1 MQISKK
7 QKQFFDVF
15 LYSLNLAQILNILKK
30 EMTLKASDPIS
41 KVTDYENHA
50 QINVSEAQF
59 HKTLQHV

>member
-7 QKQFFDVF
+7 RKQFFDFFSVF
-15 LYSLNLAQILNILKK
+15 FKSRSNFEHFEKRDDPQSLC
-30 EMTLKASDPIS
+30 IS
-41 KVTDYENHA
+41 EVTDYENRA

>member
-15 LYSLNLAQILNILKK
+15 FYSLNLAQILNILKK

-41 KVTDYENHA
+41 EVTDYENHA